1 VFLTEETIVRIRF
14 RLFFLLSVST
24 LGLVGLR
31 PLPTHAVTGGD
42 APHAVSAAISPGT
55 NVEIAGEASPD
66 RQRVEPTIM
75 VDPHNTSIIVAG
87 AQDLR
92 LLAVGE
98 HRWHGFYRSTDGDQ
112 TWSSTL
118 LPGFP
123 GDTSP
128 QGTGSP
134 LHVYNTTSDPVM
146 AFDRAGNLY
155 YAGIAFEQSCTA
167 VPPSVFCYPEA
178 AFVAKY
184 ANDGA
189 TYVATTVISGF
200 NPADKPWIAVDTTG
214 GPSDG
219 SVYLV
224 FDANVLQP
232 NGVTAFTSVFTRSTD
247 GGTTFSTPIQ
257 VPAGS
262 SYGNLPGV
270 AVDGAGNV
278 YVSTL
283 AVDASGNPLNYLQVS
298 KLTNGGST
306 LAGTVIA
313 AASIGLLP
321 SPLPGNSFRTF
332 TIPQIAADSRGVY
345 MVWDDYRTGSSN
357 VLFTRSTDG
366 GLSWSSAITVNDVT
380 ADQHF
385 FSTISVAGGGIAVA
399 WYDSQLGQLANGTI
413 TGLDV
418 FYAQSLDGGSSFSS
432 SVRITSTSFNPNIVL
447 RTDGPNILEHFM
459 GDYISI
465 AATQGFVYPVWTDNR
480 NACDTM
486 DPTYGCVDQD
496 IFTAAVPWTVSA
508 SLNSTLSLDTSTSTT
523 NGTLYINRVQFT
535 LYGELSVTTKDRT
548 SGLTT
553 FNKLFSI
560 SQLSPLKLQSVNS
573 TTKVSKFLLNVTV
586 LPYTLSSDLTVQ
598 LTGLRMSVSNMLTRE
613 VDIKGDGTVDV
624 FDLSILLATFGTSA
638 GSVNYN
644 PKADL
649 DASGRIDV
657 FDLSIFLSYY
667 SSPVIR

>member
-1 VFLTEETIVRIRF
+1 VRVGF
-14 RLFFLLSVST
+14 RLFLLVLIST
-24 LGLVGLR
+24 LSLVGSR
-31 PLPTHAVTGGD
+31 PVTTYTVAGSVAPRAVF
-42 APHAVSAAISPGT
+42 SALSPGA

-66 RQRVEPTIM
+66 RQRVEPTIV

-98 HRWHGFYRSTDGDQ
+98 HRWHGFYRSTDGGQ

-155 YAGIAFEQSCTA
+155 YAGIAFEQHCTPM
-167 VPPSVFCYPEA
+167 PPSSFCYPEA

-184 ANDGA
+184 TNDGA
-189 TYVATTVISGF
+189 TYTATIVISGF

-219 SVYLV
+219 SVYLA
-224 FDANVLQP
+224 FDANVPQP
-232 NGVTAFTSVFTRSTD
+232 NGITVFTSVFTRSID
-247 GGTTFSTPIQ
+247 GGKTFSTPIQ

-262 SYGNLPGV
+262 SFGNLPGV
-270 AVDGAGNV
+270 AIDGAGNV

-283 AVDASGNPLNYLQVS
+283 AVDVLGNPLNYIQVS

-306 LAGTVIA
+306 LTGTVVA
-313 AASIGLLP
+313 AASISLLP

-332 TIPQIAADSRGVY
+332 TIPQMAADSSGVY
-345 MVWDDYRTGSSN
+345 MVWDDYRTGNSN
-357 VLFTRSTDG
+357 VRFTRSSDG
-366 GLSWSSAITVNDVT
+366 GLSWSSSITVNDVT

-385 FSTISVAGGGIAVA
+385 FSAISVAGGGIAVA
-399 WYDSQLGQLANGTI
+399 WYDSRLGQFANGTI

-418 FYAQSLDGGSSFSS
+418 FYAQSVDGGSSFSN

-447 RTDGPNILEHFM
+447 RTDGPNTLEHFM

-465 AATQGFVYPVWTDNR
+465 TATPAFVYPVWTDNR
-480 NACDTM
+480 NACDTT

-496 IFTAAVPWTVSA
+496 IFTSAVPWTRSTSV
-508 SLNSTLSLDTSTSTT
+508 NSTFSLDTSTATT
-523 NGTLYINRVQFT
+523 NGTLYINRVQST
-535 LYGELSVTTKDRT
+535 LYGQLSVTAKDRT
-548 SGLTT
+548 SGQTT

-560 SQLSPLKLQSVNS
+560 SPFSPLRLQSVNS
-573 TTKVSKFLLNVTV
+573 TTKASRFLLNVTV

-598 LTGLRMSVSNMLTRE
+598 LNGLRMSVSNMLTRE

-624 FDLSILLATFGTSA
+624 FDLSILLATFGTSV
-638 GSVNYN
+638 GSPNYN

-649 DASGRIDV
+649 NANGPVDV

-667 SSPVIR
+667 GSPVIR